1 MVWGL
6 FLNDCLHTGPKF
18 HQKIFDL
25 LIRFRAHHIAVMAV
39 IKKAF
44 LMIEM
49 SVDDQDVLRFLW
61 VKDLAE
67 EPPQLVELWFP
78 AHFY

>member
-1 MVWGL
+1 
-6 FLNDCLHTGPKF
+6 
-18 HQKIFDL
+18 
-25 LIRFRAHHIAVMAV
+25 MAV